1 MTKLYHVTYHVYSTV
16 GGHTKSEFSTLD
28 AAMDHAKNNS
38 VMMEKT
44 FRVVARY
51 KHKTDPTL
59 NTDIVIA
66 TFEGENMA
74 LAGDGSKL
82 IW

>member
-1 MTKLYHVTYHVYSTV
+1 
-16 GGHTKSEFSTLD
+16 
-28 AAMDHAKNNS
+28 MDHAKNNS